1 MSHKR
6 KTVGIAGIKA
16 EVNRLIALPIT
27 TPEAR
32 RTLGVFLSNL
42 LMETGNYDG
51 FNYIEW
57 SLEGGAE
64 RWRKDGE
71 PDDTKPY
78 LGDPT
83 RVFYY

>member
-1 MSHKR
+1 MRKR

-27 TPEAR
+27 TRETR
-32 RTLGVFLSNL
+32 KTLGVFLANL
-42 LMETGNYDG
+42 LMETGNYHG

-57 SLEGGAE
+57 AQEGGFE
-64 RWRKDGE
+64 RWQKDGE
-71 PDDTKPY
+71 PKDNTTY
-78 LGDPT
+78 LGDQT